1 MAEKVRVGVIG
12 TSWWVEAMYV
22 PSLNSHTGAK
32 VVAVCGRNA
41 ERAGAV
47 AAKFGGARVF
57 ADYGEMIAAGGLDAV
72 VIATPDDVHRE
83 MVLAAADAG
92 LHILCEKPLANTLD
106 DAVEMQ
112 SRVAA
117 AGVKN
122 MVLFTWRWQPHW
134 RYLKHLVDTGHIG
147 RCLRA
152 RFAFVEGIAFSKGY
166 KWRFD
171 RRRGTGVAGDLGS
184 HMIDMAHW
192 FLGDVATVS
201 ADLKVFA
208 DQSAEADPPPLP
220 VNDACLIALGMGN
233 GAQVLIDASAVT
245 YLADQDVK
253 IIVELAGD
261 EGTLE
266 AEHIFFGKDAG
277 VVIRGVRRGET
288 SFAELTVP
296 EEYLAGGVGRDAV
309 FDPYVKQGA
318 GARLFIDAIL
328 EGRPAAPDFC
338 DGVRMQRV
346 LDAALR
352 SSAEGRVV
360 RLS

>member
-1 MAEKVRVGVIG
+1 M
-12 TSWWVEAMYV
+12 MYV
-22 PSLNSHTGAK
+22 PSLNSHPGAD

-47 AAKFGGARVF
+47 AAKFTGARVF
-57 ADYGEMIAAGGLDAV
+57 SDYREMIAAAGLDAV
-72 VIATPDDVHRE
+72 VIAAPDDVHRE

-92 LHILCEKPLANTLD
+92 LHILCEKPLANTLV
-106 DAVEMQ
+106 DAVEMER
-112 SRVAA
+112 RVEA

-134 RYLKHLVDTGHIG
+134 RYLKHLVDTGYIG

-152 RFAFVEGIAFSKGY
+152 RFAFIEGIAFSKGY

-171 RRRGTGVAGDLGS
+171 GRRGSGVAGDLGS

-192 FLGDVATVS
+192 YFGDVVTVS
-201 ADLKVFA
+201 ADLRCFA

-220 VNDACLIALGMGN
+220 VNDASLIVLGTRN

-253 IIVELAGD
+253 IIVALDGE

-266 AEHIFFGKDAG
+266 AEHVFFGKDAG
-277 VVIRGVRRGET
+277 VTIRGARRGET
-288 SFAELTVP
+288 SFGPLVVP
-296 EEYLAGGVGRDAV
+296 DEYYAGGVALDAV
-309 FDPYVKQGA
+309 FDPYVKQSA
-318 GARLFIDAIL
+318 GVRAFIDAIL
-328 EGRPAAPDFC
+328 EGRPASPDFA
-338 DGVRMQRV
+338 DGVRVQRV
-346 LDAALR
+346 LDAVKV
-352 SSAEGRVV
+352 SGAEGRVV
-360 RLS
+360 GIS